1 MGSLVIDHHHT
12 ASIMQF
18 LALAL
23 TLLLAVGS
31 QARSLQADAPP
42 TQLEQV
48 RGALM
53 VYLDQVK
60 DSAQKAL
67 GTLDDTEYKMYKDK
81 LTAGL
86 DGMQAYIKTASETM
100 APMGEAVSGQ
110 VMEAVNAVRTQVN
123 ADVDELRT
131 QLEPKRAELRAVL
144 TKHMDEYRTKL
155 EPLIQEYVAKHREN
169 IDGLRAKM
177 EPIVEEMKGRVAANV
192 EETKTALVPIVET
205 IRTKLTGRL
214 EELKTMAA
222 PYAEE
227 YKEQMNQAVAKLR
240 ETINSGDL
248 QGQVAPQLASL
259 KEKVGPAAEEAKAK
273 LMALYETISAAL
285 KQ

>member
-23 TLLLAVGS
+23 TVLLAVGS

-53 VYLDQVK
+53 MYLDQVK

-67 GTLDDTEYKMYKDK
+67 GTLDDTEYKMYKDR

-110 VMEAVNAVRTQVN
+110 VMEAVAAVRTQVN

-169 IDGLRAKM
+169 MDGLRAKM
-177 EPIVEEMKGRVAANV
+177 EPIVEEM
-192 EETKTALVPIVET
+192 
-205 IRTKLTGRL
+205 
-214 EELKTMAA
+214 KTMAA

-227 YKEQMNQAVAKLR
+227 YKEQMNQAVAKLG

>member
-81 LTAGL
+81 LTAVL

-110 VMEAVNAVRTQVN
+110 VMEAVNAVRTQ
-123 ADVDELRT
+123 D
-131 QLEPKRAELRAVL
+131 
-144 TKHMDEYRTKL
+144 MDEYRTKL

>member
-12 ASIMQF
+12 ASIMKF

-53 VYLDQVK
+53 VYLDQEK

-100 APMGEAVSGQ
+100 APMGEAVR
-110 VMEAVNAVRTQVN
+110 AQVN

-192 EETKTALVPIVET
+192 EETK
-205 IRTKLTGRL
+205 
-214 EELKTMAA
+214 
-222 PYAEE
+222 
-227 YKEQMNQAVAKLR
+227 
-240 ETINSGDL
+240 
-248 QGQVAPQLASL
+248 
-259 KEKVGPAAEEAKAK
+259 
-273 LMALYETISAAL
+273 
-285 KQ
+285 

>member
-23 TLLLAVGS
+23 TVLLAVGS

-60 DSAQKAL
+60 DSAQKAP

-110 VMEAVNAVRTQVN
+110 VMEEVN

-169 IDGLRAKM
+169 MDGLRAKM

-273 LMALYETISAAL
+273 LMALYETIRAAL

>member
-144 TKHMDEYRTKL
+144 TKH
-155 EPLIQEYVAKHREN
+155 
-169 IDGLRAKM
+169 
-177 EPIVEEMKGRVAANV
+177 
-192 EETKTALVPIVET
+192 
-205 IRTKLTGRL
+205 TGRL

>member
-123 ADVDELRT
+123 VDVDEL
-131 QLEPKRAELRAVL
+131 
-144 TKHMDEYRTKL
+144 RTKL

-214 EELKTMAA
+214 EELKTM
-222 PYAEE
+222 
-227 YKEQMNQAVAKLR
+227 
-240 ETINSGDL
+240 
-248 QGQVAPQLASL
+248 
-259 KEKVGPAAEEAKAK
+259 
-273 LMALYETISAAL
+273 
-285 KQ
+285 